1 VLSPSQDHRPPGNNE
16 LQNSSF
22 AATGYGLSRNWA
34 VLNQERIFRFV
45 RFCTVGGTV
54 ALIDFSMVF
63 LFSRLLPPLVAVT
76 IAYFIGVTCH
86 FLLNKF
92 WVFRCQ
98 RSDYLRQLLQ
108 YSVVVGSSWLITLG
122 VVHICLS
129 TFTSN
134 VLIAKLCAIPCAT
147 LSGFLLM
154 QMFVFKMHHHSNA
167 GLSDDVS
174 SEALAKEEAV
184 RLAGEQRDHPYRF
197 ENRADGDFFG
207 PGMCGWSKSPRR

>member
-1 VLSPSQDHRPPGNNE
+1 
-16 LQNSSF
+16 
-22 AATGYGLSRNWA
+22 

-45 RFCTVGGTV
+45 RFCAVGSTV
-54 ALIDFSMVF
+54 ALVDFSMVF
-63 LFSRLLPPLVAVT
+63 LFSRFLPPLIAVT

-98 RSDYLRQLLQ
+98 RSDYVRQLLQ

-122 VVHICLS
+122 VVHLCLS
-129 TFTSN
+129 TFTSS

-154 QMFVFKMHHHSNA
+154 QLFVFGMHHRP
-167 GLSDDVS
+167 G
-174 SEALAKEEAV
+174 
-184 RLAGEQRDHPYRF
+184 
-197 ENRADGDFFG
+197 RAEVEIRG
-207 PGMCGWSKSPRR
+207 